1 MIRIITISRE
11 FGSGGRTIGKEVAK
25 QLGIPCYDKDFIEKT
40 AEETGYAKE
49 FIEDESEY
57 APNSN
62 SIAYMF
68 LGRGLDGLANA
79 DKIWIAQKKV
89 IEKFA
94 NQGAC
99 VIVGRC
105 ADYVLKDRK
114 DCLNVFVYAN
124 KAFRAD
130 RIVTQYGENAVEPEK
145 RLADKDK
152 KRKLNYKYYTEQDW
166 GKRQNYHLSIDS
178 GFLGIEK
185 AVKLIVDAV
194 GGAIENESFS
204 SKR

>member
-1 MIRIITISRE
+1 MIKIITISRE
-11 FGSGGRTIGKEVAK
+11 FGSGGRTIGKGVAK
-25 QLGIPCYDKDFIEKT
+25 QLGIPCYDKEFIEKT

-49 FIEDESEY
+49 YIAGESEY
-57 APNSN
+57 APNSS

-68 LGRGLDGLANA
+68 LGRGLDGLSNA
-79 DKIWIAQKKV
+79 DKIWLAQKKV
-89 IEKFA
+89 IEEFA
-94 NQGAC
+94 EKGAC

-114 DCLNVFVYAN
+114 DCLNVFVYAD
-124 KAFRAD
+124 KSFRAN
-130 RIVTQYGENAVEPEK
+130 RIVMQYGESAVEPEK

-152 KRKLNYKYYTEQDW
+152 KRKLNYKYFTEQEW

-185 AVKLIVDAV
+185 AITLIIDAV
-194 GGAIENESFS
+194 GGAIDHE
-204 SKR
+204 